1 MIADKQVECMT
12 IDDKEVAEER
22 DYILQIKEELKGI
35 TDIDKAKRI
44 YEYVTALA
52 SLI

>member
-1 MIADKQVECMT
+1 MATEKRIECMKV
-12 IDDKEVAEER
+12 DEKEVVGER
-22 DYILQIKEELKGI
+22 DYISQIKEELNGI
-35 TDIDKAKRI
+35 TDIDKAKKI